1 MSEFLTLNCPL
12 ILASRSPRRAELLSQ
27 MGLTYTVSAAD
38 IDETP
43 REQEFP
49 ADYVMRMARE
59 KAAALA
65 LPESSAVLAA
75 DTSVVIDNAIL
86 GKPADDGEAAVMLQR
101 LSGRS
106 HQVMSAVALRYRGE
120 ESHCCVVTEV
130 QFASLDDDEIAA
142 YVAAGEGRDK
152 AGSYAIQGQAAAFV
166 EAIRGSYSGVV
177 GLPLYE
183 TITLLRNA
191 GVLACIPPSNPPC
204 DKMSL

>member
-1 MSEFLTLNCPL
+1 
-12 ILASRSPRRAELLSQ
+12 
-27 MGLTYTVSAAD
+27 MGLSYSVRAAD

-43 REQEFP
+43 RDHEFP

-59 KAAALA
+59 KAAALTA
-65 LPESSAVLAA
+65 PESSAVLAA

-86 GKPADDGEAAVMLQR
+86 GKPADDADAAAMLRR

-130 QFASLDDDEIAA
+130 QFASLDENEIAA
-142 YVAAGEGRDK
+142 YVAAGEGQDK

-177 GLPLYE
+177 GLPLHE

-191 GVLACIPPSNPPC
+191 GVLACLPPCTPPC

>member
-1 MSEFLTLNCPL
+1 MNCPL
-12 ILASRSPRRAELLSQ
+12 ILGSRSPRRAELLSQ
-27 MGLTYTVSAAD
+27 VGLSYSVRAAD

-43 REQEFP
+43 RDQEFP

-59 KAAALA
+59 KAAALTA
-65 LPESSAVLAA
+65 PESSAVLTA

-86 GKPADDGEAAVMLQR
+86 GKPADDADAAAMLRR
-101 LSGRS
+101 LSGRC
-106 HQVMSAVALRYRGE
+106 HQVMSAVALRYRGV
-120 ESHCCVVTEV
+120 ESHSCVVTEV
-130 QFASLDDDEIAA
+130 QFASLEENEIAA

-177 GLPLYE
+177 GLPLHE

-191 GVLACIPPSNPPC
+191 GVLACLPPCNPPC